1 MLLEPALFLVQINEA
16 EMHPREADGSEQDFD
31 HFTLRDKNGVVGVG
45 VGVDVLIHFHFL
57 HFL

>member
-1 MLLEPALFLVQINEA
+1 MLLESALFLVQINEA

-31 HFTLRDKNGVVGVG
+31 HFILGDKNGVVGV
-45 VGVDVLIHFHFL
+45 VGVLIHFRFL